1 MTADALFL
9 LLLRRSLAAG
19 WLILALLLVRPLLRR
34 VSRSLCCAVWGLVA
48 VRLLCPFSFE
58 SAFSLLPGSGALA
71 DVEAAAAFPAQT
83 PAKVAAAIWLAGVLL
98 LGLYAVG
105 SYWHLRFLV
114 QEAVKKEDGVW
125 LCDRIDTP
133 FILGVFR
140 PRILLPLSMDAEDI
154 PYVLAH
160 ERAHL
165 ARRDHWR
172 KPIAFALLT
181 VFWFQPVLWIAYV
194 LLGRDIEFACDERTV
209 RALGGDDESKAR
221 YAKAL
226 LRGSVP
232 RTVAA
237 KLYCPL
243 AFGGLQTRQRVQ
255 SVLKYRRPAF
265 ALLLAAA
272 VVCTS
277 VAVCFLTDPKGGE
290 APEVAEAPTVLE
302 VLEEEPSPLPPAE
315 EHEKPAE
322 KPAEKPH
329 GELVAKPVERPTGGV
344 FVATVEHKGTTGSG
358 HSPETMTMEEWM
370 ACLDPSYD
378 ISEEEWR
385 LCYVLNHRTQSW
397 YSNEGYE
404 LPVEIAELYGTT
416 DFEKLPS
423 IIIYES
429 IGELDST
436 ETIHAYFTGRDE
448 NGNRWEWDDTVTV
461 DIPAGGLAFCVLDP
475 GFEAESGG
483 FEIIAG
489 SYGNLYVNPYAW

>member
-1 MTADALFL
+1 MTADAFFL
-9 LLLRRSLAAG
+9 LLLHRSLAAS
-19 WLILALLLVRPLLRR
+19 WLILALLLFRPFLRR
-34 VSRSLCCAVWGLVA
+34 VSRSLCCAMWGLVA
-48 VRLLCPFSFE
+48 FRLLCPFSFE

-71 DVEAAAAFPAQT
+71 EAETATAFPGQELV
-83 PAKVAAAIWLAGVLL
+83 KVAAAIWLAGVLL
-98 LGLYAVG
+98 LGLYTVG
-105 SYWHLRFLV
+105 SYWHLRYLV

-140 PRILLPLSMDAEDI
+140 PRILLPFSMDAEDI

-232 RTVAA
+232 RVIAA

-243 AFGGLQTRQRVQ
+243 AFGGLQTRQRVK
-255 SVLKYRRPAF
+255 SVLNYRKPAM

-290 APEVAEAPTVLE
+290 APTVLE
-302 VLEEEPSPLPPAE
+302 VLEGTQEPPPSVE
-315 EHEKPAE
+315 KEEKPAE

-329 GELVAKPVERPTGGV
+329 GELVAKPVQRPTCGV
-344 FVATVEHKGTTGSG
+344 FVATVERKGATGNG
-358 HSPETMTMEEWM
+358 RSPETMSMEEWM

-404 LPVEIAELYGTT
+404 LPAEIAELYGTT
-416 DFEKLPS
+416 NFEQLPP

-436 ETIHAYFTGRDE
+436 ETIHAYFSGIDE
-448 NGNRWEWDDTVTV
+448 NGNRCEWDDTVTV

-475 GFEAESGG
+475 GFDRVSGG

-489 SYGNLYVNPYAW
+489 SYGTLYVNPYAW

>member
-1 MTADALFL
+1 MTADAFFL
-9 LLLRRSLAAG
+9 LLLHRSLAAS
-19 WLILALLLVRPLLRR
+19 WLILALLLFRPFLRR
-34 VSRSLCCAVWGLVA
+34 VSRSLCCAMWGLVA
-48 VRLLCPFSFE
+48 FRLLCPFSFE

-71 DVEAAAAFPAQT
+71 EAETATAFPGQELV
-83 PAKVAAAIWLAGVLL
+83 KVAAAIWLAGVLL
-98 LGLYAVG
+98 LGLYTVG
-105 SYWHLRFLV
+105 SYWHLRYLV

-140 PRILLPLSMDAEDI
+140 PRILLPFSMDAEDI

-232 RTVAA
+232 RVIAA

-255 SVLKYRRPAF
+255 SVLNYRKPAM

-272 VVCTS
+272 VVCIS

-290 APEVAEAPTVLE
+290 VPEVVLPEPDSVLE
-302 VLEEEPSPLPPAE
+302 ASDEPAGEPPAE
-315 EHEKPAE
+315 SPKPNPVQVTVQPGKEVLQSEIRQSIESSDLSNRKKEQFYTCLSHMRIEFFDEKKPYMAVIENTGDADGSITFWVRYMTYDQDVLALPVSSETDFFVDVKIVTILLPA
-322 KPAEKPH
+322 
-329 GELVAKPVERPTGGV
+329 GETV
-344 FVATVEHKGTTGSG
+344 FYTF
-358 HSPETMTMEEWM
+358 
-370 ACLDPSYD
+370 DP
-378 ISEEEWR
+378 
-385 LCYVLNHRTQSW
+385 
-397 YSNEGYE
+397 GYE
-404 LPVEIAELYGTT
+404 YTARHVVVAGVSYAELSVTDYGLT
-416 DFEKLPS
+416 DETQKL
-423 IIIYES
+423 YK
-429 IGELDST
+429 G
-436 ETIHAYFTGRDE
+436 
-448 NGNRWEWDDTVTV
+448 
-461 DIPAGGLAFCVLDP
+461 
-475 GFEAESGG
+475 
-483 FEIIAG
+483 
-489 SYGNLYVNPYAW
+489 